1 MGRSAASKT
10 RRNHKKDGTR
20 RRYIDAPLVRTVAQ
34 RSRPRYVVLSTKE
47 DGTTKGKAIIRGNA
61 TLTVPV
67 YATVRR
73 KKVHIGHTRIAFVRQ
88 ALTTDSIGRRAL
100 QASLLLLGTLLDP
113 EERQPALH
121 APPLHPRE
129 VVCAWAR
136 EIRQGHVPPGGR
148 GLQVPLLQNHGPFVG
163 PLYRRGGSPA

>member
-88 ALTTDSIGRRAL
+88 ALTTDKAD
-100 QASLLLLGTLLDP
+100 A
-113 EERQPALH
+113 
-121 APPLHPRE
+121 
-129 VVCAWAR
+129 
-136 EIRQGHVPPGGR
+136 
-148 GLQVPLLQNHGPFVG
+148 
-163 PLYRRGGSPA
+163 LYRLVSCSWGRYWIRKRDNLRSTRPLFTLGKWCALGHARFGKDTSHLAAARRR